1 MKKVKI
7 NGIIY
12 GVRDS
17 EAIVCGVDGNNY
29 PAAVHIEHEVQG
41 KPVIQIRKGAFQ
53 CTDIT
58 SVKIPSTINSINANA
73 FAACHYLEEVT
84 EYVVE
89 ISKYVYPPSY
99 NIVHPWFFIDEYA
112 FSDCESLITVEC
124 QKPFRYIYSS
134 AFENCSD
141 LKNMN
146 VLLGQVRKNAFKNCT
161 SLKEIYMG
169 EHAHLSNDS
178 IEESAIRKIT
188 TKEALSYT
196 TLLGKYMQ
204 RTPVRICCDASS
216 EVADLAY
223 QGFEVE
229 LI

>member
-17 EAIVCGVDGNNY
+17 EAIVCGVDGDNY
-29 PAAVHIEHEVQG
+29 PAVVHIEHEVQG
-41 KPVIQIRKGAFQ
+41 KPVVQIRKGAFQ
-53 CTDIT
+53 FTDIT
-58 SVKIPSTINSINANA
+58 SVEIPSTINSISANA
-73 FAACHYLEEVT
+73 FAACHYLEDVS

-89 ISKYVYPPSY
+89 ISKYVYPPRY
-99 NIVHPWFFIDEYA
+99 NIVHPWFFIDESA

-124 QKPFRYIYSS
+124 QKPFRYIYTS
-134 AFENCSD
+134 AFENCTA

-161 SLKEIYMG
+161 SLTEIHMG

-188 TKEALSYT
+188 AQKELSYT
-196 TLLGKYMQ
+196 TLMGKHMKS
-204 RTPVRICCDASS
+204 TPVRVCCEAHSPI
-216 EVADLAY
+216 ADLAY
-223 QGFEVE
+223 LGFEVE